1 MEHTEKERKGKVWL
15 AGAGPG
21 DASLLTLK
29 AARLIEKADV
39 IVYDALISAET
50 LSRIPEK
57 KEVIYVGK
65 HAGDHPVPQEEIN
78 RILVRE
84 AEKGKQV
91 LRLKGGDPF
100 VFGRG
105 GEELELLIRAGIPFE
120 IVPGVTSAA
129 AVPAYAGIPV
139 SHRDYAS
146 SFHVITGHARKGGRV
161 DLDFPALVRLKGTL
175 VFLMG
180 LSAMEFLLNGL
191 TEAGMDPDTPAAVL
205 ENGTCAGQR
214 RVTAT
219 VGTLKEASD
228 RAGIKTPAIIV
239 VGKVCA
245 LSSQMHWAEDRVLGG
260 RQFLVTR
267 PRQSSSS
274 LAERLRDL
282 GAQVIEMP
290 AIRTE
295 PICPNRRLR
304 EVLETFGTHADQE
317 WMVFTSPAGADL
329 FFDQLMELGMDLRS
343 LLVRGAEVRIAAIG
357 SGTAAA
363 LGKRGLIPDLVP
375 RVYSAAA
382 LGEALAETA
391 AEGSRITVARAEKG
405 SEELL
410 PPLLKAGLDVDD
422 IPLYRTLYETH
433 PLLKDRIRELLEQGR
448 IDAVTFTSASTV
460 RGFTGAVE
468 CADYTG
474 IRAVC
479 IGEQTAA
486 EAAKYGMQIQVSD
499 QASMDAMVGKIVELF
514 GKDSGQ

>member
-1 MEHTEKERKGKVWL
+1 MVSAVNRYYQYNCRLLPEIRL
-15 AGAGPG
+15 ADTAAIEPPYLHKKRTPGEYIFYLIRRGEMYLSENEILYHLLPG
-21 DASLLTLK
+21 DLLILDPDRTHVGRKATCCEYYYVHFQYESLKPVELT
-29 AARLIEKADV
+29 D
-39 IVYDALISAET
+39 DAL
-50 LSRIPEK
+50 
-57 KEVIYVGK
+57 
-65 HAGDHPVPQEEIN
+65 
-78 RILVRE
+78 RE
-84 AEKGKQV
+84 A
-91 LRLKGGDPF
+91 
-100 VFGRG
+100 
-105 GEELELLIRAGIPFE
+105 
-120 IVPGVTSAA
+120 
-129 AVPAYAGIPV
+129 
-139 SHRDYAS
+139 
-146 SFHVITGHARKGGRV
+146 
-161 DLDFPALVRLKGTL
+161 
-175 VFLMG
+175 
-180 LSAMEFLLNGL
+180 
-191 TEAGMDPDTPAAVL
+191 
-205 ENGTCAGQR
+205 
-214 RVTAT
+214 
-219 VGTLKEASD
+219 
-228 RAGIKTPAIIV
+228 
-239 VGKVCA
+239 
-245 LSSQMHWAEDRVLGG
+245 
-260 RQFLVTR
+260 
-267 PRQSSSS
+267 
-274 LAERLRDL
+274 
-282 GAQVIEMP
+282 
-290 AIRTE
+290 
-295 PICPNRRLR
+295 
-304 EVLETFGTHADQE
+304 LETFGTHADQE
-317 WMVFTSPAGADL
+317 WLVFTSPAGADL

-363 LGKRGLIPDLVP
+363 LRKRGLIPDLVP

-433 PLLKDRIRELLEQGR
+433 HLLKDRIRELLEQGR